1 MRNWKSIFMIHGT
14 NYWIL
19 ALSAAANLLWSF
31 FVLVIAFIFLLEAG
45 DGDADQVYVGLM
57 IGEFAGPFLIGW
69 FCGWLAFDD
78 RGATYG
84 VIGAF
89 GSVLMILLTL
99 LASGWIAILLSIA
112 ALAGGFNGGAI
123 SRYRGKRNK

>member
-1 MRNWKSIFMIHGT
+1 MNLKSLFNIRGT
-14 NYWIL
+14 NYWII
-19 ALSAAANLLWSF
+19 AMSIAANLLWSF
-31 FVLVIAFIFLLEAG
+31 FVLVFAFVLLLEAG
-45 DGDADQVYVGLM
+45 DGDVGQAYVGLLV
-57 IGEFAGPFLIGW
+57 GEFIGPFIIGW

-84 VIGAF
+84 LIGAF

-99 LASGWIAILLSIA
+99 LASGWIAILLSVV

-123 SRYRGKRNK
+123 SRYRGRQK

>member
-1 MRNWKSIFMIHGT
+1 MGI
-14 NYWIL
+14 
-19 ALSAAANLLWSF
+19 AANLLWSF
-31 FVLVIAFIFLLEAG
+31 FALVIAFMFLLETSEENVSLA
-45 DGDADQVYVGLM
+45 YVGLM
-57 IGEFAGPFLIGW
+57 IGEFVGPLLIGW

-99 LASGWIAILLSIA
+99 LASGWIAILLSFV
-112 ALAGGFNGGAI
+112 ALAGGFNGGVF
-123 SRYRGKRNK
+123 SRYRGKRKR

>member
-1 MRNWKSIFMIHGT
+1 MNWKSIFTIRGT

-19 ALSAAANLLWSF
+19 AMGIVANLLWSF
-31 FVLVIAFIFLLEAG
+31 FALVIAFMFLLDAG
-45 DGDADQVYVGLM
+45 EENVSLTYVGLM
-57 IGEFAGPFLIGW
+57 ISEFVGPLLIGW

-99 LASGWIAILLSIA
+99 LASGWIVILLSFV
-112 ALAGGFNGGAI
+112 ALAGGFNGGVL
-123 SRYRGKRNK
+123 SRYRGKRK

>member
-1 MRNWKSIFMIHGT
+1 MNWKSIFKIRGT

-19 ALSAAANLLWSF
+19 ALSVAANLLWSF

-45 DGDADQVYVGLM
+45 NGVVGQAYVGLLL
-57 IGEFAGPFLIGW
+57 GEFIGPFVIGW

-84 VIGAF
+84 VMGAF
-89 GSVLMILLTL
+89 GSVLIILLTL

-123 SRYRGKRNK
+123 SRYRGKRQ

>member
-1 MRNWKSIFMIHGT
+1 MNWKSIFNIRGT

-19 ALSAAANLLWSF
+19 AMGIAANLLWSF
-31 FVLVIAFIFLLEAG
+31 FALVIAFMFLLEAG
-45 DGDADQVYVGLM
+45 EGNVGLAYVGLM

-69 FCGWLAFDD
+69 FSGWLAFDD

-112 ALAGGFNGGAI
+112 ALAGGFNGGTL
-123 SRYRGKRNK
+123 SRYRGKRKP

>member
-1 MRNWKSIFMIHGT
+1 MRTWKSIFNIRGT

-19 ALSAAANLLWSF
+19 ALSVAANLLWSF

-45 DGDADQVYVGLM
+45 DRDVGQAYVGLM
-57 IGEFAGPFLIGW
+57 IGEFVGPLLIGW

-84 VIGAF
+84 VMGAF
-89 GSVLMILLTL
+89 GSVLMILVTL

-112 ALAGGFNGGAI
+112 ALAGGFNGGTL
-123 SRYRGKRNK
+123 SRYRGKRQ

>member
-1 MRNWKSIFMIHGT
+1 MNWKSIFTIRGT

-19 ALSAAANLLWSF
+19 VMGIAANLLWSF
-31 FVLVIAFIFLLEAG
+31 FALVIAFMFLLETSEENVSLA
-45 DGDADQVYVGLM
+45 YVGLM
-57 IGEFAGPFLIGW
+57 IGEFVGPLLIGW

-99 LASGWIAILLSIA
+99 LASGWIVILLSFV
-112 ALAGGFNGGAI
+112 ALAGGFNGGVL
-123 SRYRGKRNK
+123 SRYRGKRK

>member
-1 MRNWKSIFMIHGT
+1 MSLRSIFNIRGT

-19 ALSAAANLLWSF
+19 VMGIAANLLWSF
-31 FVLVIAFIFLLEAG
+31 FALVIAFMFLLEAG
-45 DGDADQVYVGLM
+45 EGNIGQVYVGLM
-57 IGEFAGPFLIGW
+57 IGEFVGPLLIGW

-78 RGATYG
+78 QGATYG

-112 ALAGGFNGGAI
+112 ALAGGFNGGTL
-123 SRYRGKRNK
+123 SRYRGKRK